1 MLKLNNKNNKTTS
14 LAKME
19 NDDIS
24 LSIKTE
30 EIKELILK
38 ELSISH
44 KIILIKTTSTSEAA
58 VCRCSSK

>member
-58 VCRCSSK
+58 VCRGSSK

>member
-1 MLKLNNKNNKTTS
+1 MFKVNNKNNKTTS

>member
-1 MLKLNNKNNKTTS
+1 MFKVNNKNNKTTS

-58 VCRCSSK
+58 VFRCSSK